1 MPRRPGP
8 LHHGTPILTPE
19 PRTPPTSDR
28 GGSRVAEQAGTAP
41 RPSAASGSARQAFVG
56 ELVGHSQ
63 AFQMLA
69 VGAAVE
75 RERTAPEVIGR
86 S

>member
-1 MPRRPGP
+1 M
-8 LHHGTPILTPE
+8 
-19 PRTPPTSDR
+19 
-28 GGSRVAEQAGTAP
+28 AEQAGTAP